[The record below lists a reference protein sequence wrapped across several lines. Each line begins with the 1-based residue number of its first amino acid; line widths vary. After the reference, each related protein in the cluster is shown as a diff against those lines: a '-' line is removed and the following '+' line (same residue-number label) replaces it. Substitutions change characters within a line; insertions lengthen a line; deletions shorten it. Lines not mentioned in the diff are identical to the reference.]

1 MPPSSRS
8 SAVVAPAPSQPLNAE
23 PGAERVLAIRK
34 AGSGQQYEIKW
45 RGQQE
50 TSWEPA
56 ARVRRQIPLLVQ
68 EFEQQQQPQQQ
79 QTADDDASMRQ
90 EEGAEGKRVGADEAA
105 DGARAADGSSMRAQM
120 EAMQRLLREQ
130 AKELQQLRASPAQ
143 SPQQSPQSSPPQ
155 QLRSIAVA
163 AAAAAPAPAPARRRE
178 PRLSDLAEYNGAS
191 GDKLDAWLAELRR
204 CARYYQLSGSE
215 AVEFAAA
222 RLRDTADIWWAT
234 LDSSAQAAIGSVE
247 ALATA
252 MRSRFQPIT
261 TARVAREKLY
271 ALQQGGRHIDE
282 YIADFSRLHAQVR
295 DMSEPDARAQF
306 VRGLRQELATKLEDV
321 DWESMPLA
329 TLIAKAARIGARSA
343 AAARVA
349 QGRPAAINQMD
360 IDDGDGASLDE
371 RIQRA
376 VLNAMS
382 AHGSS
387 GMGAKTQTA
396 RGYAQERQQGSGAPR
411 GGFAGGR
418 GGRFGQRG
426 PPVVPGVPEATV
438 RRRMDAKQCVRCGM
452 EGHISPACPNAISA
466 SGN

>member
-1 MPPSSRS
+1 
-8 SAVVAPAPSQPLNAE
+8 
-23 PGAERVLAIRK
+23 VLAIRR

-45 RGQQE
+45 KGHQE

-56 ARVRRQIPLLVQ
+56 ARVRKQIPLLVQ
-68 EFEQQQQPQQQ
+68 EFEQRQQQQPQQQ
-79 QTADDDASMRQ
+79 QATDHDAPMLQ
-90 EEGAEGKRVGADEAA
+90 EEGAEGKEAGADESA
-105 DGARAADGSSMRAQM
+105 DEVVAADGSSMRAQM

-130 AKELQQLRASPAQ
+130 AQQLQQLRAWPSQ
-143 SPQQSPQSSPPQ
+143 SPQPSPPQ

-191 GDKLDAWLAELRR
+191 GDQLDAWLAELRR
-204 CARYYQLSGSE
+204 CARYYQLSGPE

-234 LDSSAQAAIGSVE
+234 LDSSAQAAIDSVE

-252 MRSRFQPIT
+252 MRNRFQPIT

-321 DWESMPLA
+321 EWESMPLA

-343 AAARVA
+343 AAARA
-349 QGRPAAINQMD
+349 TQGRPAAAINQMD
-360 IDDGDGASLDE
+360 VDDGDGASLDE

-382 AHGSS
+382 AHSSS
-387 GMGAKTQTA
+387 GMGAKTQTH
-396 RGYAQERQQGSGAPR
+396 RGYAQERQQGSGAAR

-418 GGRFGQRG
+418 GGRGFGQRG
-426 PPVVPGVPEATV
+426 PPVVPGVPEAVV
-438 RRRMDAKQCVRCGM
+438 RRRMDAKQCVRCGV
-452 EGHISPACPNAISA
+452 EGHISPACPNTISA

>member
-1 MPPSSRS
+1 
-8 SAVVAPAPSQPLNAE
+8 
-23 PGAERVLAIRK
+23 
-34 AGSGQQYEIKW
+34 
-45 RGQQE
+45 
-50 TSWEPA
+50 
-56 ARVRRQIPLLVQ
+56 VRRQIPLLVQ
-68 EFEQQQQPQQQ
+68 EFERQQQPQQQ

-90 EEGAEGKRVGADEAA
+90 EEGAEGKEAGADESA
-105 DGARAADGSSMRAQM
+105 GEARAADGSSMRAQM

-130 AKELQQLRASPAQ
+130 AQELQQLRASPSQ
-143 SPQQSPQSSPPQ
+143 SPQPSPPQ
-155 QLRSIAVA
+155 QQRSIAGAAVAAPAAVAATA
-163 AAAAAPAPAPARRRE
+163 AAATSAPAQLPPRRKE
-178 PRLSDLAEYNGAS
+178 PRLSDLSEYNGAS

-204 CARYYQLSGSE
+204 CARYYQLSGAE

-234 LDSSAQAAIGSVE
+234 LDGSAQAAINSVD
-247 ALATA
+247 ALAAA

-261 TARVAREKLY
+261 TARMAREKLH

-282 YIADFSRLHAQVR
+282 YVADFSRLHAQVG

-306 VRGLRQELATKLEDV
+306 VRGLRQDLAAKLEDV
-321 DWESMPLA
+321 EWESMPLA

-343 AAARVA
+343 AAVRAT
-349 QGRPAAINQMD
+349 QGRPAAAINQMD
-360 IDDGDGASLDE
+360 VDDGAGVSLDE

-387 GMGAKTQTA
+387 GMGAKTQTQ
-396 RGYAQERQQGSGAPR
+396 RGYAQEHQQGAGAAR
-411 GGFAGGR
+411 GGLSGGR

-438 RRRMDAKQCVRCGM
+438 RRRMEAKQCVRCGV
-452 EGHISPACPNAISA
+452 EGHISPACPNTISA

>member
-1 MPPSSRS
+1 
-8 SAVVAPAPSQPLNAE
+8 
-23 PGAERVLAIRK
+23 VLAVRK
-34 AGSGQQYEIKW
+34 AGSGQQYEIRW
-45 RGQQE
+45 RGQRE
-50 TSWEPA
+50 TTWEA
-56 ARVRRQIPLLVQ
+56 ASRVRKQIPQLVQ
-68 EFEQQQQPQQQ
+68 EFEQLQQQRS
-79 QTADDDASMRQ
+79 ADGAAADQ
-90 EEGAEGKRVGADEAA
+90 GEGEEGEAMRDESADEAT
-105 DGARAADGSSMRAQM
+105 AADGSSMRAQM

-130 AKELQQLRASPAQ
+130 ALQLQQLRASPAQ
-143 SPQQSPQSSPPQ
+143 SPQQSPQPSPPQ
-155 QLRSIAVA
+155 QLRSLAVA
-163 AAAAAPAPAPARRRE
+163 AAAASAPAPARRRE

-204 CARYYQLSGSE
+204 CARYYQLSGVE

-234 LDSSAQAAIGSVE
+234 LDGGAQAAIDSVD
-247 ALATA
+247 ALAAA
-252 MRSRFQPIT
+252 MRGRFQPIT
-261 TARVAREKLY
+261 TARMAREKLH

-282 YIADFSRLHAQVR
+282 YIAEFSRLHAQVR

-321 DWESMPLA
+321 EWESMPLA
-329 TLIAKAARIGARSA
+329 TLVAKAARIGARSA
-343 AAARVA
+343 AARAT
-349 QGRPAAINQMD
+349 QGRSAAINQMD

-387 GMGAKTQTA
+387 GMGAKTQTH
-396 RGYAQERQQGSGAPR
+396 RGYAQERQQGDGAAR
-411 GGFAGGR
+411 GGFSGGR

-426 PPVVPGVPEATV
+426 PPVVPGVPEAVV
-438 RRRMDAKQCVRCGM
+438 RRRMDAKQCVRCGV